1 MAISATKDVHQTTV
15 GSTRQRFSF
24 QIFEK
29 NNKKGPIFEVG
40 RERHDKLFETIFQ
53 LHRQRPKEQQ
63 QETSGGGGTKRRQ
76 IASRT
81 DGARLSVPHPKGNPT
96 PKLRVYYPHQ
106 KINK

>member
-63 QETSGGGGTKRRQ
+63 QETSGGGGDQTT
-76 IASRT
+76 T
-81 DGARLSVPHPKGNPT
+81 DCKSNGRGPSFCST
-96 PKLRVYYPHQ
+96 PKRKPNPQTSRLLPSS
-106 KINK
+106 KDK

>member
-63 QETSGGGGTKRRQ
+63 QETSGGGGPNDDRLQVERTGPVFLFHTQKETQPPNFASTTLIKR
-76 IASRT
+76 
-81 DGARLSVPHPKGNPT
+81 
-96 PKLRVYYPHQ
+96 
-106 KINK
+106 